1 MATTPLSQ
9 AVLAGMDPN
18 IYGSLQ
24 RMQTGQQL
32 SEQGMDSSPTTK
44 LGAVARLAQALS
56 GSYVSNGATSD
67 LAKTIAG
74 GKKSYADSLAA
85 QLAQSPGAVPSAA
98 PAVAQVAQPA
108 ATPNKIYSNDE
119 PSPLDPPSGT
129 DRAKMVAT
137 ILGEAGNEPQFGKDA
152 VASVIRTRAVDGG
165 YGGNT
170 PSAVVTAP
178 NQFEPWNTAEGRAR
192 MERAAADPKQAAA
205 AEAAIAS
212 AYGEGGKAPN
222 DPTEGMTHFYSPTAQ
237 AALGRSAPAWAGGES
252 VKIGGHVFNSPDDP
266 AAIPSAA
273 QPAQG
278 YAIPGQPTPQAGALD
293 VNHLLALMQHPYAD
307 DASKALLSKLLV
319 QKLTPA
325 EVPAG
330 FEKSPD
336 GSGLRPIAGGP
347 ASPEYL
353 RKKTEVG
360 ESPEFKEIT
369 NPDGSK
375 RAVWIDAKNQT
386 VTPVAGQAPPSPTA
400 GLQGPEL
407 LDELKRSDPGLH
419 SQVQAVLEN
428 RAPYPTGSRLNPQQ
442 QRLKELV
449 TTADP
454 NFNAQEYAARGKL
467 LSSFRAGKDADEIKA
482 LNTVSGHLNDLSKA
496 STELGNTNYP
506 MVNSA
511 VNWYRENTGDARM
524 NRFGTAL
531 HGVVDELSKAYRGGV
546 ISDAEAR
553 GWSENINAAK
563 SPEQLHGVIG
573 QMADMLQSKI
583 QASKQKYEGM
593 GDHAPPLQ
601 TVNAHAQEAFD
612 RLPKLYDEIRARGRG
627 EKPMADTGASAKAAG
642 TADAPIAISSQ
653 AEYDALPSGKSY
665 IAPDG
670 SPRTKK

>member
-1 MATTPLSQ
+1 
-9 AVLAGMDPN
+9 MDPN

-24 RMQTGQQL
+24 RMRTGDQL
-32 SEQGMDSSPTTK
+32 SEQSMDSSPTSK
-44 LGAVARLAQALS
+44 WGAAGRLAQALA
-56 GSYVSNGATSD
+56 GSYISNSSASD

-74 GKKSYADSLAA
+74 GKRSYADELAA
-85 QLAQSPGAVPSAA
+85 QLAKSQSPVPSAA
-98 PAVAQVAQPA
+98 PALAPSAAAPAPA
-108 ATPNKIYSNDE
+108 ASGKIYGNDE
-119 PSPLDPPSGT
+119 PSPLDPPSGA
-129 DRAKMVAT
+129 DRSKMVAT
-137 ILGEAGNEPQFGKDA
+137 ILGEAGNEPQLGKDA

-192 MERAAADPKQAAA
+192 MERATADPKQAAA

-212 AYGEGGKAPN
+212 AYGEGGRAPN
-222 DPTEGMTHFYSPTAQ
+222 DPTEGMTHFYSPGAQ
-237 AALGRSAPAWAGGES
+237 EALGRKPPAWAGGES

-266 AAIPSAA
+266 AAIPTAA

-278 YAIPGQPTPQAGALD
+278 YTVPGQPARPGGLD
-293 VNHLLALMQHPYAD
+293 INQLLALRQHPYAD
-307 DASKALLSKLLV
+307 DSSKAMIDKLLLAH
-319 QKLTPA
+319 LTPA
-325 EVPAG
+325 DAPAG

-347 ASPEYL
+347 ASPEYI
-353 RKKTEVG
+353 RKKDDATG
-360 ESPEFKEIT
+360 APEFKEIT

-375 RAVWIDAKNQT
+375 RGVWVDAKNQT
-386 VTPVAGQAPPSPTA
+386 VTPVGGQAPPNPTA
-400 GLQGPEL
+400 GLQGKEL
-407 LDELKRSDPGLH
+407 LDELKQTDPNLH

-449 TTADP
+449 TMADP

-496 STELGNTNYP
+496 ATELGNTNFP
-506 MVNSA
+506 MVNSV
-511 VNWYRENTGDARM
+511 VNWARENSGDPRM

-563 SPEQLHGVIG
+563 SPAQLHGVIG

-583 QASKQKYEGM
+583 QASKGKYEGM
-593 GDHAPPLQ
+593 GEHAPPIQ
-601 TVNAHAQEAFD
+601 TVNPLAQEAFD
-612 RLPKLYDEIRARGRG
+612 RLPKLYEEIRARGRG
-627 EKPMADTGASAKAAG
+627 EKPMADSASAAPSAA
-642 TADAPIAISSQ
+642 AAAPITVSTKQ
-653 AEYDALPSGKSY
+653 EYDALASGTSY